1 MRRKEPASLFD
12 WVRKHKTVYIEVIS
26 GNNMTYRIRLVKTA
40 LISFMVEADW
50 RSIPFTGEPPQHPDK
65 CVSFYHDNGLV
76 IRIANSN
83 WIKVNKE

>member
-1 MRRKEPASLFD
+1 MIRKEPASLFD

-26 GNNMTYRIRLVKTA
+26 GNNMTYKIRLAKNHLNT
-40 LISFMVEADW
+40 FMAEAGW
-50 RSIPFTGEPPQHPDK
+50 RKIPCTGEPPQHPDK